1 MPLVRRIGT
10 LAVTATLLWGAA
22 CSNDDNGPTAPTA
35 ATVAGTYNATR
46 FVVTSPLGAED
57 VLQEGGSV
65 TATLVADGTLTG
77 HVAVPTQSVDEDFAG
92 RWKLQNGQVEIE
104 DVPSDTFVEDISFK
118 PIGKTL
124 VGDETFNGVRV
135 ELTLTKQ

>member
-1 MPLVRRIGT
+1 
-10 LAVTATLLWGAA
+10 VT
-22 CSNDDNGPTAPTA
+22 
-35 ATVAGTYNATR
+35 
-46 FVVTSPLGAED
+46 
-57 VLQEGGSV
+57 
-65 TATLVADGTLTG
+65 
-77 HVAVPTQSVDEDFAG
+77 VPSRSIDEDFAG

-118 PIGKTL
+118 PVGKTL

>member
-1 MPLVRRIGT
+1 MPLVRRLCR
-10 LAVTATLLWGAA
+10 LAVTGALLLGAA
-22 CSNDDNGPTAPTA
+22 CSHDDDAPTAPTT

-57 VLQEGGSV
+57 VLQEGGTV
-65 TATLVADGTLTG
+65 TATLVADGTLSG
-77 HVAVPTQSVDEDFAG
+77 HVTVPSQSVDEDFAG

-118 PIGKTL
+118 PVGKTL

>member
-10 LAVTATLLWGAA
+10 LAVTTTLLWGAA

-35 ATVAGTYNATR
+35 AKVAGTYNATR

-118 PIGKTL
+118 PVGKTL

>member
-1 MPLVRRIGT
+1 MPLVRRIST
-10 LAVTATLLWGAA
+10 LAVTGALLLGAA
-22 CSNDDNGPTAPTA
+22 CSHDDDGPTAPTT
-35 ATVAGTYNATR
+35 ATIAGTYQATR
-46 FVVTSPLGAED
+46 FVVTSPLGSED
-57 VLQEGGSV
+57 VLQQGGSV

-77 HVAVPTQSVDEDFAG
+77 HVTVPSQSVDEDFTG
-92 RWKLQNGQVEIE
+92 KWKLQNGQVAIE

-118 PIGKTL
+118 VVGKTL

>member
-118 PIGKTL
+118 PVGKTL
-124 VGDETFNGVRV
+124 VGDEMFNGVRV